1 VRDIVEILEHWYAG
15 RPYQAIAHSLGIDR
29 KTVRKYT
36 AVAKA
41 AGFRPNEGQPPPEG
55 WGPWLDQHCPGL
67 RPSTHCGPAIV
78 ELNNIKEE
86 IACLLQQV
94 CPTTAWRRLRQE
106 RGLKASLTS
115 FRRYLQR
122 FIPQTGAKQKITVR
136 RPDPPPGDEGQ
147 VDYGFLGM
155 WLNPLS
161 GRRQAVNAF
170 AMVLS
175 CSRHTFA
182 CAVCGMDQLAWIE
195 CHNAAFSFFGGVPR
209 RLVPDNLKAGVLKAD
224 LYDPSFN
231 RGYEELSRYYG
242 FLIDPARAAKPTDKP
257 RVERVI
263 PFIRSDFWSGRTFSS
278 LAEINAALR
287 AWCLDNAGM
296 RVHGTT
302 RQHPIEVFHTIEQ
315 PTLLPL
321 PADPFERVTWVQ
333 AKVARDCHI
342 QAGCAWYS
350 VPYQYKGKVVDV
362 RITTRLVQCY
372 LQYQL
377 VKTHVR
383 VPRRCRGSS
392 RPSAKGERSTDWD
405 DYPPEKAA
413 FFQHTPDWC
422 RLQAE
427 MLGPAIREAV
437 GAVLEVNALHHLR
450 QAQGIIHLADKY
462 GNARLNAACNRAIA
476 YGDPGYRT
484 IKNILVRGLDK
495 QPDPVPVQASM
506 AGAFLRGP
514 EALLASLIGQDGQEG
529 PL

>member
-1 VRDIVEILEHWYAG
+1 
-15 RPYQAIAHSLGIDR
+15 
-29 KTVRKYT
+29 
-36 AVAKA
+36 
-41 AGFRPNEGQPPPEG
+41 
-55 WGPWLDQHCPGL
+55 
-67 RPSTHCGPAIV
+67 
-78 ELNNIKEE
+78 
-86 IACLLQQV
+86 
-94 CPTTAWRRLRQE
+94 
-106 RGLKASLTS
+106 
-115 FRRYLQR
+115 
-122 FIPQTGAKQKITVR
+122 
-136 RPDPPPGDEGQ
+136 
-147 VDYGFLGM
+147 
-155 WLNPLS
+155 
-161 GRRQAVNAF
+161 
-170 AMVLS
+170 
-175 CSRHTFA
+175 
-182 CAVCGMDQLAWIE
+182 
-195 CHNAAFSFFGGVPR
+195 
-209 RLVPDNLKAGVLKAD
+209 
-224 LYDPSFN
+224 
-231 RGYEELSRYYG
+231 
-242 FLIDPARAAKPTDKP
+242 
-257 RVERVI
+257 
-263 PFIRSDFWSGRTFSS
+263 
-278 LAEINAALR
+278 
-287 AWCLDNAGM
+287 M

-302 RQHPIEVFHTIEQ
+302 RQHPIEVFHTVEQ

-321 PADPFERVTWVQ
+321 PANPFERVTWVQ

-350 VPYQYKGKVVDV
+350 VPYQYKGKVVDI

-383 VPRRCRGSS
+383 VP
-392 RPSAKGERSTDWD
+392 KGERSTDWD

-462 GNARLNAACNRAIA
+462 GAARLNAACNRAIA

-514 EALLASLIGQDGQEG
+514 EALLASLIGQDG